1 MLFNL
6 FSENTNLRYPF
17 FYRHLRVIEEDG
29 WDLFSTEIEF
39 SKLCAIT
46 QGWRI
51 SHVNS
56 NYEVCRLVHSNYNTD
71 NNLKVLASP
80 KCTVYYTDKIAF
92 IAFKA
97 NLVQLLGVTG
107 FSTWAG

>member
-1 MLFNL
+1 MTCKFTHKMLFNL

-71 NNLKVLASP
+71 NNKKVLAAS
-80 KCTVYYTDKIAF
+80 KYMYSV
-92 IAFKA
+92 
-97 NLVQLLGVTG
+97 LHR
-107 FSTWAG
+107 

>member
-1 MLFNL
+1 MTCKFTHKMLFNL

-56 NYEVCRLVHSNYNTD
+56 NYEVCRFVHSNYNTD
-71 NNLKVLASP
+71 NNLKVLAAS
-80 KCTVYYTDKIAF
+80 KYMYSV
-92 IAFKA
+92 
-97 NLVQLLGVTG
+97 LHR
-107 FSTWAG
+107 